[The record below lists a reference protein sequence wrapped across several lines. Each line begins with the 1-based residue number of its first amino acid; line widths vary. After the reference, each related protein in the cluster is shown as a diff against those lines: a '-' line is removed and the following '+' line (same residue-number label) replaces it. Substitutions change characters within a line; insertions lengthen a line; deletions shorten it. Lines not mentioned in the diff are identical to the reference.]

1 MKTATHTL
9 KNGLRVLLIDTESF
23 PTVTALVMV
32 GAGSRYERKD
42 NNGIAHFFEHMAF
55 KGSKKYKN
63 SFEIS
68 SAIEGIGGLFNA
80 FTSKDHTGYWI
91 KATTEHTHTLLDVL
105 SDMILHPLLEVE
117 EIEREKGV
125 IIEEI
130 NMYEDM
136 PARKVG
142 DIFEEALYKGSPL
155 GMDIAGT
162 KKTVQSFKR
171 LTFTNY
177 IEELYHP
184 NNTVIVL
191 AGGFSPKGQGKDN
204 ASQDFSPSARNNML
218 QIIEKKFGTWKNKKA
233 ASFEKYVE
241 KQTKPILHIEHKKTE
256 QVHLC
261 IGFKTFSFTDE
272 RKYALQVLAAVLGG
286 GMSSRLFIQVRERR
300 GLCYYISTG
309 RELYADTGSMVTQ
322 AGIRNDKQK
331 IQEAIDVILEEHMKI
346 TKGEITDIEIGKA
359 KELLKGR
366 YLLSLEDSMNIATM
380 FGTKYILEGELVDT
394 KKILEKLKNVTKTDV
409 ITLAKQLF
417 IPSRLTCALIG
428 PLGTHDIALPQSL

>member
-1 MKTATHTL
+1 MKTITHTL
-9 KNGLRVLLIDTESF
+9 KNGLKVLLVDTESF

-55 KGSKKYKN
+55 KGSQKYKT

-68 SAIEGIGGLFNA
+68 STIEGIGGLFNA

-91 KATTEHTHTLLDVL
+91 KATNEHTNTLLDVL
-105 SDMILHPLLEVE
+105 SDMILHPLLDVD

-125 IIEEI
+125 IVEEI

-142 DIFEEALYKGSPL
+142 DIFEEVMYAGSQL
-155 GMDIAGT
+155 GYDIAGT
-162 KKTVQSFKR
+162 KETVTAFDRK
-171 LTFTNY
+171 TFTDY
-177 IEELYHP
+177 IDELYHP
-184 NNTVIVL
+184 NNAVIVI
-191 AGGFSPKGQGKDN
+191 AGGLQGKDYL
-204 ASQDFSPSARNNML
+204 PE
-218 QIIEKKFGTWKNKKA
+218 IEKKFGSWENKNVL
-233 ASFEKYVE
+233 SFEKYNE
-241 KQTKPILHIEHKKTE
+241 QQKKPILHIRHKKTE

-261 IGFKTFSFTDE
+261 LGFKTFSFTDE

-286 GMSSRLFIQVRERR
+286 GMSSRLFMQVRERR

-331 IQEAIDVILEEHMKI
+331 IQEAINVILEEHMKI
-346 TKGEITDIEIGKA
+346 AKGDVSDEEVGKA

-380 FGTKYILEGELVDT
+380 FGTKYVLEKEIVDT
-394 KKILEKLKNVTKTDV
+394 EKVLEKLKNITKKDIMSV
-409 ITLAKQLF
+409 AKQIF
-417 IPSRLTCALIG
+417 IPSGLTCAIIG
-428 PLGTHDIALPQSL
+428 PLEERDIALPETL

>member
-1 MKTATHTL
+1 MKTITHTL
-9 KNGLRVLLIDTESF
+9 KNGLKVLLIDTESF

-91 KATTEHTHTLLDVL
+91 KATNEHTNTLLDVL
-105 SDMILHPLLEVE
+105 SDMIIHPLLEADEV
-117 EIEREKGV
+117 EREKGV
-125 IIEEI
+125 IVEEI

-142 DIFEEALYKGSPL
+142 DIFEEALYQGSPL
-155 GMDIAGT
+155 GMDIAGS
-162 KKTVQSFKR
+162 KETVTAFNRK
-171 LTFTNY
+171 TFTDY

-184 NNTVIVL
+184 GNAVVVI
-191 AGGFSPKGQGKDN
+191 AGGLQGKDYL
-204 ASQDFSPSARNNML
+204 PE
-218 QIIEKKFGTWKNKKA
+218 IEKKFGSWKNKKVPVCK
-233 ASFEKYVE
+233 EYKNT
-241 KQTKPILHIEHKKTE
+241 QTQPILHVHNKKTE

-261 IGFKTFSFTDE
+261 LGFRTFSFSDE

-286 GMSSRLFIQVRERR
+286 GMSSRLFMQVRERR

-309 RELYADTGSMVTQ
+309 RELYKDTGSIVTQ
-322 AGIRNDKQK
+322 AGIRNDKKK
-331 IQEAIDVILEEHMKI
+331 IQEAINVILEEHMKVAN
-346 TKGEITDIEIGKA
+346 GEVTDEEIEKA

-380 FGTKYILEGELVDT
+380 FGSKYILEGELVDT
-394 KKILEKLKNVTKTDV
+394 KKTMEKLQKVGKQEV
-409 ITLAKQLF
+409 ISVAKDIF
-417 IPSRLTCALIG
+417 RESRLTCAIIG
-428 PLGTHDIALPQSL
+428 SLEEKDITLPTKLK

>member
-1 MKTATHTL
+1 MKTITHTL
-9 KNGLRVLLIDTESF
+9 KNGLKVILIDTESF

-55 KGSKKYKN
+55 KGSKKYKT

-91 KATTEHTHTLLDVL
+91 KATNEHTNTLLDVL
-105 SDMILHPLLEVE
+105 SDMILHPLLEAD

-125 IIEEI
+125 IVEEI

-136 PARKVG
+136 PSRKVG
-142 DIFEEALYKGSPL
+142 DIFEEILYKGSPL
-155 GMDIAGT
+155 GYDIAGT
-162 KKTVQSFKR
+162 KETVTAFDRK
-171 LTFTNY
+171 TFTDY
-177 IEELYHP
+177 ITELYHP
-184 NNTVIVL
+184 NNATVVI
-191 AGGFSPKGQGKDN
+191 AGGLQGKDYL
-204 ASQDFSPSARNNML
+204 PE
-218 QIIEKKFGTWKNKKA
+218 IERKFGKWKNKKPLTA
-233 ASFEKYVE
+233 PGYNNT
-241 KQTKPILHIEHKKTE
+241 QTKPNLHIHYKKTE
-256 QVHLC
+256 QVHVC

-286 GMSSRLFIQVRERR
+286 GMSSRLFMQVRERR

-309 RELYADTGSMVTQ
+309 RELYKDTGSIVTQ
-322 AGIRNDKQK
+322 AGIRNDKKK

-346 TKGEITDIEIGKA
+346 VKGEVTDEEVEKA

-380 FGTKYILEGELVDT
+380 FGAKYILEGEIADT
-394 KKILEKLKNVTKTDV
+394 KKVLENLKKITKKDIIAV
-409 ITLAKQLF
+409 AKDIFQEEG
-417 IPSRLTCALIG
+417 LTCAIIG
-428 PLGTHDIALPQSL
+428 PLQAGDITIPTL

>member
-1 MKTATHTL
+1 MKTITHTL
-9 KNGLRVLLIDTESF
+9 KNGLKVLLIDTESF

-55 KGSKKYKN
+55 KGSAKYKN

-91 KATTEHTHTLLDVL
+91 KATSEHTNTLLDVL
-105 SDMILHPLLEVE
+105 SDMILHPLLEAD

-125 IIEEI
+125 IVEEI

-142 DIFEEALYKGSPL
+142 DIFEEVIYKGTPL

-162 KKTVQSFKR
+162 KETVTAFTR
-171 LTFTNY
+171 ETFIKY
-177 IEELYHP
+177 IDELYHP
-184 NNTVIVL
+184 SNAVVVL
-191 AGGFSPKGQGKDN
+191 AGGLGF
-204 ASQDFSPSARNNML
+204 ASCSSKL
-218 QIIEKKFGTWKNKKA
+218 ETLKTEIENRFGTWKNKTTLVAESYKNT
-233 ASFEKYVE
+233 
-241 KQTKPILHIEHKKTE
+241 QTKPILHVHNKKTE
-256 QVHLC
+256 QVHICL
-261 IGFKTFSFTDE
+261 GFRTFSFSDE

-286 GMSSRLFIQVRERR
+286 GMSSRLFMQVRERR

-309 RELYADTGSMVTQ
+309 RELYKDTGSIITQ
-322 AGIRNDKQK
+322 AGIHNDKKK
-331 IQEAIDVILEEHMKI
+331 IQEAINVILEEHMKVAN
-346 TKGEITDIEIGKA
+346 GEITDEEIEKA

-366 YLLSLEDSMNIATM
+366 YLLGLEDSMNIATI
-380 FGTKYILEGELVDT
+380 FGTKYILENDIVDT
-394 KKILEKLKNVTKTDV
+394 KKTLKNLKKVEKKDIV
-409 ITLAKQLF
+409 SVAKQIF
-417 IPSRLTCALIG
+417 KPSGLTCAIIG
-428 PLGTHDIALPQSL
+428 PLGEGDIALPTLL

>member
-1 MKTATHTL
+1 MKTITHTL
-9 KNGLRVLLIDTESF
+9 KNGLKILLVDTESF

-42 NNGIAHFFEHMAF
+42 NNGVAHFFEHMAF
-55 KGSKKYKN
+55 KGSKKYKT

-91 KATTEHTHTLLDVL
+91 KATNEHTNTLLDVL

-125 IIEEI
+125 IVEEI

-142 DIFEEALYKGSPL
+142 DIFEEVLYKGSPL
-155 GMDIAGT
+155 GYDIAGT
-162 KKTVQSFKR
+162 RETVTAFTRK
-171 LTFTNY
+171 TFTDY
-177 IEELYHP
+177 INDLYHP
-184 NNTVIVL
+184 DNAVIVL
-191 AGGFSPKGQGKDN
+191 AGGLGVGKDKAKTDTLIHEIEVRFGEWKSN
-204 ASQDFSPSARNNML
+204 KSA
-218 QIIEKKFGTWKNKKA
+218 G
-233 ASFEKYVE
+233 FEKYHGV
-241 KQTKPILHIEHKKTE
+241 QTEPILHVHHKKTE

-261 IGFKTFSFTDE
+261 LGFRAFDYSDE

-286 GMSSRLFIQVRERR
+286 GMSSRLFMQVRERR

-309 RELYADTGSMVTQ
+309 RELYADTGSIVTQ

-331 IQEAIDVILEEHMKI
+331 IQEAINVILEEHMKI
-346 TKGEITDIEIGKA
+346 VKGDITDEEIGKA

-366 YLLSLEDSMNIATM
+366 YLLSLEDSMNVATS
-380 FGTKYILEGELVDT
+380 FGTKYVLEKEIVDT
-394 KKILEKLKNVTKTDV
+394 EKVIEKLMKISKKDIISV
-409 ITLAKQLF
+409 AKDIFQG
-417 IPSRLTCALIG
+417 SRLTCAIIG
-428 PLGTHDIALPQSL
+428 PLAEHDIALPKTL